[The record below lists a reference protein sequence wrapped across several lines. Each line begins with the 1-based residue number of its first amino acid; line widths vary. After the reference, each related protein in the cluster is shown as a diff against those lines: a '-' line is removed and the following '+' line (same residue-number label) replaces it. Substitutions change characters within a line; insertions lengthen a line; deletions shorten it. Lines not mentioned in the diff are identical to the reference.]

1 MLGERLPMKSPDA
14 TPSATIDDVARRA
27 GVHPAT
33 VSRALRGVAGKV
45 SPAKREEIERI
56 AAELGYRPNAV
67 AASLRTKQSDIA
79 AVVVPDL
86 SNPLFAPIVQGLE
99 AELGRHSFLCLVVQT
114 PAAPEARRG
123 LVHTLAARQVAGLLI
138 LAAES
143 DDPMLAAALE
153 RGLPTV
159 LVNRG
164 LGERR
169 FSSVVNDD
177 RESVRLVLE
186 HLRGLGHRRIAH
198 LAGPQSSSTGRARRE
213 AFVELARE
221 FGFQKTTVVEC
232 GAFTR
237 AEGALATQSLL
248 ARREQRPSAI
258 FAANDLIAIGVLDV
272 LHAAGLEVPRDLSL
286 VGHNDMP
293 FADLVSPPL
302 TTVRVAVDQMSRHAA
317 QLFVEHLRDPRVPP
331 STRLLMPTLVARGST
346 ARCDPG

>member
-1 MLGERLPMKSPDA
+1 M
-14 TPSATIDDVARRA
+14 
-27 GVHPAT
+27 
-33 VSRALRGVAGKV
+33 
-45 SPAKREEIERI
+45 
-56 AAELGYRPNAV
+56 
-67 AASLRTKQSDIA
+67 
-79 AVVVPDL
+79 PDL

-99 AELGRHSFLCLVVQT
+99 AELGRQSLLCLVAQT
-114 PAAPEARRG
+114 PSAPEARRG

-169 FSSVVNDD
+169 FSSVINDD

-186 HLRGLGHRRIAH
+186 HLRQLGHRRIAH

-221 FGFQKTTVVEC
+221 YGFEKAGVVEC
-232 GAFTR
+232 SAFTR
-237 AEGALATQSLL
+237 AAGALATQNLL
-248 ARREQRPSAI
+248 ARRETRPSAI
-258 FAANDLIAIGVLDV
+258 FAANDLIAFGALDV
-272 LHAAGLEVPRDLSL
+272 LRTAGLEVPGDLSL

-317 QLFVEHLRDPRVPP
+317 QLFVEQLRDPTVPP
-331 STRLLMPTLVARGST
+331 STRLLIPTFVARGST
-346 ARCDPG
+346 GMYKPT

>member
-1 MLGERLPMKSPDA
+1 MKNPEPA
-14 TPSATIDDVARRA
+14 TPATIDDVAERA
-27 GVHPAT
+27 GVHRAT

-45 SPAKREEIERI
+45 SPAKRAEIERI

-99 AELGRHSFLCLVVQT
+99 AELGRQSFLCLVAQT

-123 LVHTLAARQVAGLLI
+123 LVHALAARQVAGLLI

-186 HLRGLGHRRIAH
+186 HLRGLGHRRVAH
-198 LAGPQSSSTGRARRE
+198 LAGPQGSSTGRARRD

-221 FGFQKTTVVEC
+221 YGFQEASVVEC
-232 GAFTR
+232 DAFTR
-237 AEGALATQSLL
+237 AAGPASAHSLL
-248 ARREQRPSAI
+248 ARREKRPTAI
-258 FAANDLIAIGVLDV
+258 FAANDLIAIGALDV
-272 LHAAGLEVPRDLSL
+272 LRAAGLEVPRDVSL

-302 TTVRVAVDQMSRHAA
+302 TTVKVAVEQMSRHAA
-317 QLFVEHLRDPRVPP
+317 QLFVEQLRDPAVPP
-331 STRLLMPTLVARGST
+331 STRLLMPSFVVRGST
-346 ARCDPG
+346 ARLNGA